1 MIADQATS
9 ILLDLRGSQFK
20 VPNMRHLY
28 EGWVSGVSPHYT
40 TIVSFTDE
48 IYENLL
54 PKKDELDKAKA
65 CDFGYTS
72 AGWFPSSSLDRLKF
86 MATYCAW
93 FFCWDDSIDRE
104 EVTLETGDR
113 YRAEALE
120 YIGYHLGIYDR
131 QSPEPQASTVQ
142 LILFANIGK
151 FIREECDPEIAQSFF
166 SELQYIIDCCGKEQM
181 NQLSGQ
187 LPTKEEYWD
196 MRYGTSGVYAYCA
209 IAPCMIDVK
218 VPYELFHSP
227 EMRAVWVEMN
237 INIIIFND
245 IISLKKEVA
254 DDAIMSLIPITMAHD
269 GVGLLEATNTV
280 YEELVANCRA
290 FDRAVSVLREKAK
303 EYNEAVKSNI
313 DKLIDCYEA
322 FLTGV
327 MNWSYTNARYKVSQ
341 DIQKDGSLVVS
352 L

>member
-1 MIADQATS
+1 MGSNQATS
-9 ILLDLRGSQFK
+9 ILLELRGSQLK

-28 EGWVSGVSPHYT
+28 KGWVSGVSPHYT
-40 TIVSFTDE
+40 TIVLFTDE
-48 IYENLL
+48 IYEKLL

-72 AGWFPSSSLDRLKF
+72 AG
-86 MATYCAW
+86 Y
-93 FFCWDDSIDRE
+93 FFCWDDAIDRE
-104 EVTLETGDR
+104 EVTLETGDQ

-120 YIGYHLGIYDR
+120 YIRYHLGSSNR
-131 QSPEPQASTVQ
+131 QSPEPQALTAQ
-142 LILFANIGK
+142 LMLFADIGK
-151 FIREECDPEIAQSFF
+151 FIREECDPEMAKSFF
-166 SELQYIIDCCGKEQM
+166 AELQYIIDCCGKEQK

-196 MRYGTSGVYAYCA
+196 MRYGTSGVYAYCV
-209 IAPCMIDVK
+209 IAPYMIDVK

-254 DDAIMSLIPITMAHD
+254 DDAIVSLIPVTMAGD
-269 GVGLLEATNTV
+269 GVGLSEATKIV
-280 YEELVANCRA
+280 YEELVANSKA
-290 FDRAVSVLREKAK
+290 FDQAVAVLREKAK
-303 EYNEAVKSNI
+303 QYNETAQSNI
-313 DKLIDCYEA
+313 DKLIECYEA

-341 DIQKDGSLVVS
+341 DIQKDGSLLVS